1 MSSKQ
6 KTTKTATPAVVAEPV
21 VVKVE
26 APVVAEKK
34 VAVKKTK
41 KTEEVL
47 AVAPVVVVADTSV
60 AETVSL
66 VAVEEVVSVVL
77 APAEPTLS
85 EQSTDFFAK
94 IQQEPT
100 LSEQS
105 TDFFAK
111 IQQLGAV
118 ISGLKSEYRALEKR
132 WTRELKISA
141 KNSNKKRKRAANRAP
156 SGFVKPT
163 KISDELA
170 SFLDKP
176 TGSEMARTE
185 VTRDIN
191 LYIRS
196 NSLQDKANGRK
207 INPDSKLAE
216 LLKIDAGEE
225 LTYFNLQK
233 YMSRHFAKKVVVA
246 AATA

>member
-6 KTTKTATPAVVAEPV
+6 KTTKTATPAVAEPV

-26 APVVAEKK
+26 APVIVEKK
-34 VAVKKTK
+34 VAAKKTK

-47 AVAPVVVVADTSV
+47 AVAPVVL
-60 AETVSL
+60 AETAQTV
-66 VAVEEVVSVVL
+66 VVEEVVSVVL
-77 APAEPTLS
+77 APA
-85 EQSTDFFAK
+85 
-94 IQQEPT
+94 EPT

-233 YMSRHFAKKVVVA
+233 YMSRHFAKKTVVA
-246 AATA
+246 AAATA

>member
-6 KTTKTATPAVVAEPV
+6 KTVKTATATVSAPAVESVA
-21 VVKVE
+21 VKVE
-26 APVVAEKK
+26 SVVS
-34 VAVKKTK
+34 
-41 KTEEVL
+41 
-47 AVAPVVVVADTSV
+47 VAPVVEKKAAKKATAKKTVEV
-60 AETVSL
+60 ETVEVLSAPVVVL
-66 VAVEEVVSVVL
+66 EEVVSVVL
-77 APAEPTLS
+77 APVVVEETSLS
-85 EQSTDFFAK
+85 AQSTEFFSK
-94 IQQEPT
+94 
-100 LSEQS
+100 L
-105 TDFFAK
+105 
-111 IQQLGAV
+111 QQLGAV

-132 WTRELKISA
+132 FTKELKVSA

-170 SFLDKP
+170 TFLDKP

-191 LYIRS
+191 LYIRT

-207 INPDSKLAE
+207 INPDPKLAD
-216 LLKIDAGEE
+216 LLKINAGEE

-233 YMSRHFAKKVVVA
+233 YMSRHFAKTAKPLVST
-246 AATA
+246 ATDTA

>member
-34 VAVKKTK
+34 VAAKKTK
-41 KTEEVL
+41 KIEEVL
-47 AVAPVVVVADTSV
+47 AVAPVVLAETAV
-60 AETVSL
+60 AESVSL

-77 APAEPTLS
+77 APA
-85 EQSTDFFAK
+85 
-94 IQQEPT
+94 EPT

-196 NSLQDKANGRK
+196 NSRQDKATGRK

-246 AATA
+246 AATATA

>member
-6 KTTKTATPAVVAEPV
+6 KTTKTA
-21 VVKVE
+21 
-26 APVVAEKK
+26 APVVASTPTPTPAPVEVKVEVAPAPVVEKK
-34 VAVKKTK
+34 VAKKAAK
-41 KTEEVL
+41 KADEVVS
-47 AVAPVVVVADTSV
+47 APIVAASV
-60 AETVSL
+60 
-66 VAVEEVVSVVL
+66 VEEVVLSAVETPV
-77 APAEPTLS
+77 AAAESSLS
-85 EQSTDFFAK
+85 A
-94 IQQEPT
+94 
-100 LSEQS
+100 QS

-132 WTRELKISA
+132 WTKELKMSA
-141 KNSNKKRKRAANRAP
+141 KRGNNKRKRAANRAP

-170 SFLDKP
+170 TFLDKP

-233 YMSRHFAKKVVVA
+233 YMSRHFAKKAPV
-246 AATA
+246 ATA

>member
-34 VAVKKTK
+34 VAAKKTK
-41 KTEEVL
+41 KIEEVL
-47 AVAPVVVVADTSV
+47 AVAPVVLAETAV
-60 AETVSL
+60 AESVSL

-77 APAEPTLS
+77 APA
-85 EQSTDFFAK
+85 
-94 IQQEPT
+94 EPT

>member
-6 KTTKTATPAVVAEPV
+6 KTVKTATPAPAPAVESVA
-21 VVKVE
+21 VKVE
-26 APVVAEKK
+26 SVASAAPVVEKK
-34 VAVKKTK
+34 AAKKATAK
-41 KTEEVL
+41 KATEEVVEVL
-47 AVAPVVVVADTSV
+47 SAPVVV
-60 AETVSL
+60 L
-66 VAVEEVVSVVL
+66 EEVVSVVL
-77 APAEPTLS
+77 AQVEETSLS
-85 EQSTDFFAK
+85 AQSTEFFSK
-94 IQQEPT
+94 
-100 LSEQS
+100 L
-105 TDFFAK
+105 
-111 IQQLGAV
+111 QQLGAV

-132 WTRELKISA
+132 FTKELKVSA

-170 SFLDKP
+170 TFLDKP

-191 LYIRS
+191 LYIRT

-207 INPDSKLAE
+207 INPDPKLAD
-216 LLKIDAGEE
+216 LLKINAGEE

-233 YMSRHFAKKVVVA
+233 YMSRHFAKSAKPLV
-246 AATA
+246 ATATA

>member
-6 KTTKTATPAVVAEPV
+6 KTTKATVAASVPAVVAAPAPAPV
-21 VVKVE
+21 EVKVE
-26 APVVAEKK
+26 APVVVEKK
-34 VAVKKTK
+34 TAKKAAK
-41 KTEEVL
+41 KVTEEV
-47 AVAPVVVVADTSV
+47 VSAPVVAAPHVD
-60 AETVSL
+60 
-66 VAVEEVVSVVL
+66 EVVSVVL
-77 APAEPTLS
+77 APAEVHA
-85 EQSTDFFAK
+85 ST
-94 IQQEPT
+94 ESS

-118 ISGLKSEYRALEKR
+118 ISGLKAEYRALEKR
-132 WTRELKISA
+132 WTKELKISA
-141 KNSNKKRKRAANRAP
+141 KNGNKKRKRAANRAP

-170 SFLDKP
+170 TFLDKP

-233 YMSRHFAKKVVVA
+233 YMSRHFAKKVPVVSA
-246 AATA
+246 